1 MMTGN
6 RDTTENQ
13 RGGVTVRRATRN
25 DAPTMLAL
33 IRALAEYEKLEPP
46 DAAAQERLV
55 RDAFGEKPKFEVYLV
70 EFDGTPVGYA
80 FLLETYSTFLA
91 LPTLYI
97 EDIFVLPEY
106 RGKGLGDAL
115 FRKCVAVAKE
125 RGCGRM
131 EWVTLDWNVSAQ
143 DFFKRYGAQHL
154 KEWYFFRL
162 TADKFDQIL
171 ASGVLPG

>member
-1 MMTGN
+1 MDSNAKTN
-6 RDTTENQ
+6 EER
-13 RGGVTVRRATRN
+13 RGVIVRRATPT
-25 DAPTMLAL
+25 DAAAMLAL

-55 RDAFGEKPKFEVYLV
+55 RDAFSDKPKFEVYLA
-70 EFDGTPVGYA
+70 ECDGTPVGYA

-106 RGKGLGDAL
+106 RGKGIGDAL
-115 FRKCVAVAKE
+115 FRHCVAIAKQ

-143 DFFKRYGAQHL
+143 NFFKRYGAQHL

-162 TADKFDQIL
+162 TADKFDKIL
-171 ASGVLPG
+171 NSGEGPR